1 MAKLGP
7 PQPAVGAKRAR
18 RGSEDD
24 SQLPGDAT
32 AAGDPQPAEAAA
44 AKPAGNADAPGAKKR
59 GESKAKIAQYTRV
72 ERLVRIRSLHRVH
85 DAVA

>member
-1 MAKLGP
+1 MFRYSP
-7 PQPAVGAKRAR
+7 EVCAR
-18 RGSEDD
+18 RGPEDD
-24 SQLPGDAT
+24 SQLQGDAT

-72 ERLVRIRSLHRVH
+72 ERQCAFRACIDCMAL
-85 DAVA
+85 

>member
-18 RGSEDD
+18 RGLDD

-72 ERLVRIRSLHRVH
+72 ERLCALRACIDCMAL
-85 DAVA
+85 